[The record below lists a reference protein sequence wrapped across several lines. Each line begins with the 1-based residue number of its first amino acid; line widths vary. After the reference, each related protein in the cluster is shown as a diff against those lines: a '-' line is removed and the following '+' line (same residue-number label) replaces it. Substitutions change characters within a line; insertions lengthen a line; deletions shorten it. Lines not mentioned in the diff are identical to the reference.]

1 MVSEEISEQGYGT
14 DPHETPGRLLEPDCP
29 SSSFGAAPAYIRLA
43 VYRAAA
49 MSSVQD
55 FDEFV
60 DLIRARLGAADAL
73 KPGGEAHPFKSLFK
87 PEEVDAIPENWW
99 SDAFDELEAQGH
111 LHPGSGR
118 AMGIGNV
125 HARLSADGRL
135 HLRRVADE
143 T

>member
-1 MVSEEISEQGYGT
+1 
-14 DPHETPGRLLEPDCP
+14 
-29 SSSFGAAPAYIRLA
+29 
-43 VYRAAA
+43 

-73 KPGGEAHPFKSLFK
+73 KPGDLHDFKGLFK
-87 PEEVDAIPENWW
+87 PEEAEAIPDNWW
-99 SDAFDELEAQGH
+99 EDAFDELEAQGH
-111 LHPGSGR
+111 LHPASGK